1 MNTITTTGAEFKR
14 YYNDE
19 TAWPEG
25 AFHEDLLIHV
35 DKVAMGDDGIYIEN
49 IADTAEVVIECGIV
63 MALENDKDMDMIDHF
78 EKWRRAQ
85 VFTSVIVDIDHEKL
99 AQLEA
104 AVLALGGVVR
114 GAQAEKPAGLR
125 PQ

>member
-25 AFHEDLLIHV
+25 AFHEDALIHV
-35 DKVAMGDDGIYIEN
+35 DKVAMGDDGIYIDE
-49 IADTAEVVIECGIV
+49 IADTAEVVIECGLV
-63 MALENDKDMDMIDHF
+63 MGLENDTDMDMIDHF
-78 EKWRRAQ
+78 EQWRRAQ
-85 VFTSVIVDIDHEKL
+85 VFTSVIVDIAPENLAKL
-99 AQLEA
+99 ET

-114 GAQAEKPAGLR
+114 GVQADKPAG
-125 PQ
+125 PKP

>member
-1 MNTITTTGAEFKR
+1 MTSITTTGADFKR

-25 AFHEDLLIHV
+25 AFHEDVLIYV
-35 DKVAMGDDGIYIEN
+35 NQVAMGDDGIYIEN

-63 MALENDKDMDMIDHF
+63 MALENDRDMDMLDHF

-85 VFTSVIVDIDHEKL
+85 VFTSVIVDIDPEKRT
-99 AQLEA
+99 QLEA

-114 GAQAEKPAGLR
+114 GVQADKPAG
-125 PQ
+125 PKP

>member
-1 MNTITTTGAEFKR
+1 MTTITTTGADFKR

-19 TAWPEG
+19 TVWPEG
-25 AFHEDLLIHV
+25 AFHEDALIHV
-35 DKVAMGDDGIYIEN
+35 DKVAMGDNGIYIDA
-49 IADTAEVVIECGIV
+49 IDDTAEVVIECGIV
-63 MALENDKDMDMIDHF
+63 MGLENDIDMEMIDHF

-85 VFTSVIVDIDHEKL
+85 VFTSVIVDIAPENR

-114 GAQAEKPAGLR
+114 GVQADKPSMPR
-125 PQ
+125 P

>member
-1 MNTITTTGAEFKR
+1 MTTITTTGAEFKR

-19 TAWPEG
+19 AAWPED
-25 AFHEDLLIHV
+25 AFHEDVLIHI
-35 DKVAMGDDGIYIEN
+35 DKVATGDNGIYIDE

-63 MALENDKDMDMIDHF
+63 MGLENDADMDMLDHF

-85 VFTSVIVDIDHEKL
+85 VFTSVIVDIDPEKR

-114 GAQAEKPAGLR
+114 GVQADKPAG
-125 PQ
+125 PKP